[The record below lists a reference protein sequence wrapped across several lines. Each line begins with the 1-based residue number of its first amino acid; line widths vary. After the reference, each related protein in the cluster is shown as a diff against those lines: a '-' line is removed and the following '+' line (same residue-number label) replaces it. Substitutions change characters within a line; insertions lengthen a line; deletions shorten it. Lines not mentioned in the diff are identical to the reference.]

1 MRIVI
6 VGCGKVGTSIASQ
19 LNAEGHDI
27 VVVDI
32 DRNAVQNLSNSLDV
46 MGIEGNGAS
55 YEVLAEAG
63 AEKADLVIAAAALD
77 EVNLY
82 TCLMAKAAGTTHT
95 IARVR
100 NPQYAADIHRIK
112 DTLGLSMSINPELTA
127 AKEMSRLLRFSGA
140 LEIDTF
146 SRGSVELI
154 KVALPENSAIANK
167 RISQIDVLKGRVR
180 ICLVERGDEVFIPN
194 GDFVLQG
201 GDRISVASKVD
212 VAAKF
217 FKRISV
223 SIGKSRDVILLGG
236 GKISFYLAKNL
247 LDSGANVKIIEK
259 NPNRC
264 WELTNILPE
273 AVVIQGD
280 CMDQDL
286 LLSEG
291 IEHADGVAAL
301 MDYDEENIL
310 ISLYIQSVSK
320 AKIITKVNN
329 TSFDSILHG
338 LKIKTI
344 IHPKNLTGEYIASY
358 IRAMQNSLGS
368 NVETLYKLNDD
379 AVEAL
384 EFRVR
389 STSRV
394 TGIPLQELNLKDNLQ
409 VISINRHGKIILPQG
424 SDKIM
429 CDDTVVVIT
438 KHKGLSDLDDILK
451 H

>member
-100 NPQYAADIHRIK
+100 NPQYAADIHRVK

-180 ICLVERGDEVFIPN
+180 FCLVERGDEVFIPN

-259 NPNRC
+259 NSDRC

-329 TSFDSILHG
+329 TSFDSILHN

>member
-32 DRNAVQNLSNSLDV
+32 DRNAVQNLSNSLDI

-100 NPQYAADIHRIK
+100 NPQYAADIHRVK

-329 TSFDSILHG
+329 TSFDSILHN

-368 NVETLYKLNDD
+368 NVETLYKLTND

>member
-100 NPQYAADIHRIK
+100 NPQYAADIHRVK

-194 GDFVLQG
+194 GDFVLQD

-259 NPNRC
+259 NSDRC

-329 TSFDSILHG
+329 TSFDSILHN